1 MSQKFELIAEGRSDQ
16 GKGASR
22 RLRRAGKVPA
32 ILYGGHRDPRALAVD
47 HGALLHQLDNEA
59 FFSSILTVTVGDK
72 SQPCIIKDV
81 QRHPYKK
88 IVMHID
94 LQRII
99 EDEEIRVAVPFHFLG
114 EEVAPGVKAGG
125 VISRVMTEVEISCL
139 PKYLPEFV
147 EVDVSGLE
155 LDGLITLSDVVLPE
169 GVAVVGGAEL
179 LEQPVVMIHRP
190 RRPDEEVEV
199 ATTGGQES
207 VAAEPTKA

>member
-1 MSQKFELIAEGRSDQ
+1 MSQKFELIAENRTDQ

-47 HGALLHQLDNEA
+47 HAALLHQLDNEA
-59 FFSSILTVTVGDK
+59 FFSSILTVSVGDK

-88 IVMHID
+88 LVMHID

-99 EDEEIRVAVPFHFLG
+99 EDEEIKVAVPFHFLG

-125 VISRVMTEVEISCL
+125 VVSRVMTEVEISCL
-139 PKYLPEFV
+139 PKHLPEYI

-155 LDGLITLSDVVLPE
+155 LDGLVTLSDVVLPE

-199 ATTGGQES
+199 ATGGQES
-207 VAAEPTKA
+207 VAPQA